1 MKKTSTLTQHNPS
14 FWAFFYAGSFA
25 LSAVFFT
32 YLFFYRDLQKG
43 YDSLQSRYVASAPVY
58 QPPTIK
64 LPDINLEEII
74 TAPALKP
81 DQPTTTV
88 PDNIPAEIPNDA
100 KEAQKVFI
108 AYELGDENL
117 ASKLAAN
124 FLADRPE
131 SAFRNR
137 VRLVGA
143 HIRNKR
149 GDTQGALDYLKTIL
163 SDSGISNED
172 FTDSVL
178 LMGSIARETK
188 QYEGY
193 IQTYLEQAFF
203 RASEPARSKMAFY
216 LGYLLLNKKDY
227 ASAARYFN
235 NALGEEGALGR
246 AELYMAEGKRPEAI
260 NALAD
265 FLSLYPSSYN
275 YEFAKTT
282 FLKESKTQAAS
293 LAARGYT
300 DAAISTFQKVAT
312 RFLGSKEGDEA
323 LLGMADLYEQKLDA
337 ANNKKT
343 LEKILDN
350 DEPTYDADALFRLGK
365 LAFAQNQYP
374 QALGYFKVI
383 TEKFPTSP
391 YIKETME
398 WQRLILD
405 TLRE

>member
-1 MKKTSTLTQHNPS
+1 MKKTSTLPQHAPS
-14 FWAFFYAGSFA
+14 FWAFLYAGFFA

-43 YDSLQSRYVASAPVY
+43 YDALQSRYVANAPVY
-58 QPPTIK
+58 EAPPIK
-64 LPDINLEEII
+64 LPEINLDAL
-74 TAPALKP
+74 TAPLIP
-81 DQPTTTV
+81 PSQPTSEATQV
-88 PDNIPAEIPNDA
+88 AESPSDA
-100 KEAQKVFI
+100 KEAQRVFI

-131 SAFRNR
+131 SPFRHR

-143 HIRNKR
+143 YIRNKR
-149 GDTQGALDYLKTIL
+149 GDSKGALDYLKTIL

-188 QYEGY
+188 VYEGY

-203 RASEPARSKMAFY
+203 RASEPARSKLAFY

-246 AELYMAEGKRPEAI
+246 AELFAAEEKRPETI

-265 FLSLYPSSYN
+265 FLTLYPASAN
-275 YEFAKTT
+275 YEFAKKT
-282 FLKESKTQAAS
+282 FLKESKIQAAS

-300 DAAISTFQKVAT
+300 DAAISTYQKVAV
-312 RFLGSKEGDEA
+312 RFMGTKDGDEA

-337 ANNKKT
+337 VNGKKV

-350 DEPTYDADALFRLGK
+350 DDPTYDPDALFRLGK

-374 QALGYFKVI
+374 QALGYFRVI

-398 WQRLILD
+398 WQRLIMD